1 MAGIKRRNLGTRE
14 CAWRPW
20 RGRKERIAFPFSLSR
35 LSLSL
40 SPGYGSTLYPNF
52 LLVLVHAKTP
62 SLDWIHLHQVMRMG
76 LCLFFI
82 AVRVFKELSPD
93 NAQVFFS
100 FTLVN

>member
-1 MAGIKRRNLGTRE
+1 MAGVK
-14 CAWRPW
+14 
-20 RGRKERIAFPFSLSR
+20 RIAFPFSISR

-52 LLVLVHAKTP
+52 LRVLVHAKTP

-76 LCLFFI
+76 LLFFI
-82 AVRVFKELSPD
+82 AVRVFKEFSPD

-100 FTLVN
+100 FTLVK